1 MSIWKPTKIEFITFL
16 LLGPIL
22 TVLMNILLF
31 GDRVR
36 YDWDIWAYSFP
47 IAFIE
52 IFVFWYFHIV
62 VMHWY
67 RLKLPALNQTL
78 LRLSL
83 LAVSHVIMA
92 TSTFWVLFIGYD
104 AAHFLGYTYQP
115 ETLKSSLG
123 IAICL
128 TLIATTTWEAEYFLK
143 KWKESLSEKEHLQQL
158 SIQQEF
164 NTLKSQVNPH
174 FLFNC
179 FNTLSSL
186 ISEDPKRAEQF
197 LDELSKVYRYL
208 LRNNEDGLSALQSE
222 LRFIESYYC
231 LLKTRHGDAIELQ
244 LEVDKRYEPYLIP
257 SLSLQL
263 LVENAVKHNIVSRQ
277 HPLVIDIFTM
287 VGNKLAV
294 NNNLQAKAVKAPSN
308 KVGLEN
314 IRHKFELLKQPGF
327 QVMEDSR
334 NFTVVLPLIWNVNA
348 EKKLSIARNKPPS
361 ANAVQTINPVMN
373 NVATI
378 NPTQITDEA
387 STGNPAS
394 AKKNL

>member
-1 MSIWKPTKIEFITFL
+1 MNPWKPTKIEFITFL
-16 LLGPIL
+16 LLSPIL
-22 TVLMNILLF
+22 TFLSNLVLF
-31 GDRVR
+31 GERMYTDPRVLL
-36 YDWDIWAYSFP
+36 YSFP
-47 IAFIE
+47 VAFIAL
-52 IFVFWYFHIV
+52 FVFWYFHIV

-67 RLKLPALNQTL
+67 RLRLPGLNQTV

-83 LAVSHVIMA
+83 LTITHMVMSTA
-92 TSTFWVLFIGYD
+92 TFVVLFTGYD
-104 AAHFLGYTYQP
+104 ATDFLDYTYR
-115 ETLKSSLG
+115 EGTFKSTVW

-143 KWKESLSEKEHLQQL
+143 KWKESLSEKEQFQQL
-158 SIQQEF
+158 AIQHEF
-164 NTLKSQVNPH
+164 DALKNQVNPH

-186 ISEDPKRAEQF
+186 ISEDPRRAEKF

-208 LRNNEDGLSALQSE
+208 LRSNEDGLSTVQNE
-222 LRFIESYYC
+222 LRFIESYYR

-263 LVENAVKHNIVSRQ
+263 LVENAVKHNVVSKQ
-277 HPLVIDIFTM
+277 QPLVIDIFTM

-294 NNNLQAKAVKAPSN
+294 NNNLQTKAVKAPSN

-314 IRHKFELLKQPGF
+314 IRHKFELLNQPGF

-348 EKKLSIARNKPPS
+348 EKKLSIAKNRTNTIKPAQS
-361 ANAVQTINPVMN
+361 
-373 NVATI
+373 
-378 NPTQITDEA
+378 
-387 STGNPAS
+387 
-394 AKKNL
+394 

>member
-1 MSIWKPTKIEFITFL
+1 MNPWKPTKIEFITFL
-16 LLGPIL
+16 LLAPVL
-22 TVLMNILLF
+22 TSLFNIMLF
-31 GDRVR
+31 GDRV
-36 YDWDIWAYSFP
+36 YNEGQILAYSFP
-47 IAFIE
+47 LTFIHLF
-52 IFVFWYFHIV
+52 IFWYFHIV

-67 RLKLPALNQTL
+67 RIRLPHLNQTV

-83 LAVSHVIMA
+83 LTLTHMLMSVF
-92 TSTFWVLFIGYD
+92 TFWVLFKAYD
-104 AAHFLGYTYQP
+104 YSNFLGYSYVP
-115 ETLKSSLG
+115 GTLKS
-123 IAICL
+123 AIWMAISL

-143 KWKESLSEKEHLQQL
+143 KWKESLSEKEQFQQL
-158 SIQQEF
+158 AIQHEF
-164 NTLKSQVNPH
+164 DALKNQVNPH

-186 ISEDPKRAEQF
+186 ISEDPRRAEKF

-208 LRNNEDGLSALQSE
+208 LRNNEDGLSTLQNE
-222 LRFIESYYC
+222 LRFIESYYR

-244 LEVDKRYEPYLIP
+244 LEVDKRYDPYLIP

-263 LVENAVKHNIVSRQ
+263 LVENAVKHNVVSRQ
-277 HPLVIDIFTM
+277 QPLVIDIFTM

-294 NNNLQAKAVKAPSN
+294 NNNLQIKGIKAPSN

-348 EKKLSIARNKPPS
+348 EKKLSIAKNK
-361 ANAVQTINPVMN
+361 INP
-373 NVATI
+373 I
-378 NPTQITDEA
+378 NTEPSKPKIE
-387 STGNPAS
+387 
-394 AKKNL
+394 L